1 MREKLDAQLHNGH
14 CIERERELQMSGG
27 GGNVEGRDGGE
38 GSLK

>member
-27 GGNVEGRDGGE
+27 GNVEGRDGGE